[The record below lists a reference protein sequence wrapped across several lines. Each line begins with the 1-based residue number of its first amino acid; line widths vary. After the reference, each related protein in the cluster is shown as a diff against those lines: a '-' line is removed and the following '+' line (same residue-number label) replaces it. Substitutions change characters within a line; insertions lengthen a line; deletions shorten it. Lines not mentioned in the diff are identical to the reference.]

1 MSKKVLEKGDGS
13 NALHRGIPWKDVSM
27 DVRFIDGPVDLPL
40 QHEERV
46 NTMLERSL

>member
-1 MSKKVLEKGDGS
+1 MDEVEKSEVRQG
-13 NALHRGIPWKDVSM
+13 LCLKDVSM